1 MNVRIAVAAAV
12 LCLFS
17 AGEAWADDWRV
28 VSASREQFL
37 AVDVATIQNSG
48 GRTYYWSLNL
58 FRVTQPDGVEY
69 YMMRTAIDCTNR
81 TIELSA
87 EIDYNAAHEVV
98 ASHEP
103 TEGPFSIPPSSVGA
117 TMYNALCGGQ
127 WEGSTRFSTVR
138 DMVSQ
143 GRPALERMPV
153 R

>member
-1 MNVRIAVAAAV
+1 MNIRIAAVAAV
-12 LCLFS
+12 LCLAG

-28 VSASREQFL
+28 VSARRDEFL
-37 AVDVATIQNSG
+37 TIDTATIQNTG

-58 FRVTQPDGVEY
+58 FRVTQPDGVDY
-69 YMMRTAIDCTNR
+69 YMMRAAIDCTNR
-81 TIELSA
+81 TIELLA

-98 ASHEP
+98 ASREP
-103 TEGPFSIPPSSVGA
+103 TDGPFPIAPSSVGA
-117 TMYNALCGGQ
+117 TVYNTLCGGQ
-127 WEGSTRFSTVR
+127 WESSTRFSTVG